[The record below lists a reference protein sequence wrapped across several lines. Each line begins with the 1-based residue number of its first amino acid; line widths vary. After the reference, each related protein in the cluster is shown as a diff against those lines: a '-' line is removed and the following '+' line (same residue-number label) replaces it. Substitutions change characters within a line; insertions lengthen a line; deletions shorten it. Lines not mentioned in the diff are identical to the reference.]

1 MICTKSSN
9 MSVIESCLLISNY
22 CIIHKW
28 VSVLLKIKNI
38 YILCKW
44 NEIKTPKTHKS
55 YNSRPKRM
63 PIVAR
68 SWSKIFNHPF
78 ALSTASTFY
87 GFTIEIKHDQQNVV
101 NIKQYRSQVNEW
113 EWGKRL
119 KLYHAVLSVYLLR
132 SVIQV
137 YIVHKN
143 MHILC
148 YITPTQIIL
157 KLICFY
163 RRQWFCFWLF
173 SRSEL
178 LSRSNIIFCLN
189 LQRTVF
195 NSRERT

>member
-22 CIIHKW
+22 CIIHKC
-28 VSVLLKIKNI
+28 VSVLLKIKNM

-132 SVIQV
+132 NVIQV
-137 YIVHKN
+137 YINLHCAKEYAHLMLYNTNADYFKINLFLQTAMV
-143 MHILC
+143 L
-148 YITPTQIIL
+148 L
-157 KLICFY
+157 LIV
-163 RRQWFCFWLF
+163 
-173 SRSEL
+173 
-178 LSRSNIIFCLN
+178 LSIRVIK
-189 LQRTVF
+189 
-195 NSRERT
+195 